1 MKHTLE
7 RGLGILFGLIFLTLS
22 FIVAV
27 ETVIRKLFNVSL
39 QGADEL
45 GGYALAFGATIAFS
59 MALLGRNHIRVD
71 VFYHW
76 FPRPLKTF
84 LNWLSIICLAAF
96 SALIAWLAWFVV
108 QDTVSYQSV
117 SQTPWAVPLVYPQSA
132 WLFGLIVFAALT
144 FASASYATW
153 LLVLGKTREMDR
165 MLEPRSAREE
175 LEEELQDIQ
184 GRGTTEARPGASA
197 IRQRSP
203 SSAKPASGVSL
214 RHPS

>member
-1 MKHTLE
+1 MKHALE

-22 FIVAV
+22 LVVSV

-71 VFYHW
+71 VFYHL
-76 FPRPLKTF
+76 FPKPLKTF
-84 LNWLSIICLAAF
+84 LNWLSIISLAAF
-96 SALIAWLAWFVV
+96 ATLMAWLAWFVI
-108 QDTVSYQSV
+108 QDTISYQSV

-132 WLFGLIVFAALT
+132 WLFGLIVFACLT
-144 FASASYATW
+144 FATAMYATW
-153 LLVLGKTREMDR
+153 LLVRGKTREMDR

-175 LEEELQDIQ
+175 LEEELQDLQ
-184 GRGTTEARPGASA
+184 GRGAAKVKPGASTT
-197 IRQRSP
+197 RHTSLSP
-203 SSAKPASGVSL
+203 AKPATPLS
-214 RHPS
+214 